1 MSKWSSAFRDSR
13 WQQKRLEIMERDKW
27 TCRSCGASGEGVT
40 LNVHHA
46 YYESGKA
53 PWEYP
58 SQSLITWCE
67 FCHTKRH
74 AMMKQMQEELITC
87 TLTAA
92 IGALQLT
99 INYQEVFEAVE
110 ESAGNMPG
118 EHVIAALIRAASEAH
133 EDAYVDGHDAGKRE
147 AEESTKGGAA

>member
-13 WQQKRLEIMERDKW
+13 WQQKRLEVMKRDEW

-58 SQSLITWCE
+58 SNTLITWCE
-67 FCHTKRH
+67 TCHEKRH
-74 AMMKQMQEELITC
+74 EMAKYINKVAVIMPIDAYTGLFQAVAIMGFSELFATLAPSPDIDEDALVFCIKALITQ
-87 TLTAA
+87 
-92 IGALQLT
+92 GSHSGD
-99 INYQEVFEAVE
+99 NGG
-110 ESAGNMPG
+110 ES
-118 EHVIAALIRAASEAH
+118 
-133 EDAYVDGHDAGKRE
+133 
-147 AEESTKGGAA
+147 